1 MRLRRLPFILVAVLP
16 PLTSAA
22 ATLDVLVKDA
32 TGAVVRGAHVA
43 LLDGQRGT
51 VAAGRSG
58 NDGHARL
65 EARPGAY
72 LLKVESAG
80 FEAGAQAV
88 RLAEAEGAAVVTLAP
103 KGVVEEVTIT
113 ASPGLVQGV
122 DATPQQVNVIGEGEL
137 RLRASTVLAQVA
149 DGEAGLHWQRTSPTL
164 SGIFVRGLT
173 GNKVSV
179 FVDGVRFSTSAMR
192 GGINTFF
199 NLNDAETMSGV
210 EVLRGPSSAQYGSDA
225 LGGSVQLLSRTPS
238 LTASGQDFSGFF
250 SLSGGSADMSAG
262 SSLGGTWSGTRAA
275 LQATLS
281 GRRASRLRPG
291 GGTDSHNAVTRFFD
305 QPSSIA
311 IGERLPDTA
320 FTQYGGNL
328 KGTWAPSADFQL
340 IGSYT
345 RSQQDGGKRYDQ
357 LLGGDGN
364 LVAEL
369 SNLKLDFGYLKL
381 DKRDLGPFDQA
392 TLTYSFNVQREER
405 INQGGNGNPKASIN
419 HEPERM
425 RAHGLQAAL
434 IKRAGRHTL
443 SLGGDA
449 TFEKIQAP
457 SFSENAT
464 TGATTLRRGR
474 VPDGASYD
482 QGGVYVQD
490 VFQASPRLSLVGNL
504 RFGGA
509 SYESRAAHSPL
520 VNGQPLW
527 PDDALDASA
536 WTFRLGGVFELGD
549 GLSLAGTVGRGFRA
563 PHITD
568 LGTLGLTGAGFEAS
582 YADVAGLNPRVGST
596 ADARAVD
603 IGRAAA
609 ALEPETSLTYE
620 GSLRWRRPRFD
631 TDLTVYVN
639 DISGNIAYQS
649 LLLPQG
655 AVGTPI
661 GDQTITQQLPNGVVF
676 VPASSNPVLIR
687 ANFDDARLWGVEY
700 TFNARL
706 GGDWSTGVVAT
717 YQHAQ
722 DQRTGLP
729 PNIEGGTPNPE
740 GWLRLRWA
748 PAGKSFWVEPYLR
761 LALDQD
767 RLSSLDLSD
776 RRTGASRSRSSI
788 ASFFNN
794 GARARGLIG
803 NGPDGRSGTADDVL
817 LATGETLAQ
826 IQARVLG
833 TASSSSLY
841 TRVDGFTV
849 VGVRGGLRFGQ
860 KHELLVDV
868 GNIGDVNY
876 RGISWGMDAP
886 GFGVYLRYTAR
897 F

>member
-1 MRLRRLPFILVAVLP
+1 MRLVRLSALVFISLGC
-16 PLTSAA
+16 PLWA
-22 ATLDVLVKDA
+22 ATLDVTVKDA
-32 TGAVVRGAHVA
+32 TGAVVNGARVV

-51 VAAGRSG
+51 VASGRS
-58 NDGHARL
+58 DGEGRARL

-72 LLKVESAG
+72 LLQVESAG
-80 FEAGAQAV
+80 FEAGAEAV
-88 RLAEAEGAAVVTLAP
+88 RLGDEAATATVTLAP
-103 KGVVEEVTIT
+103 RGVHEEVTIT
-113 ASPGLVQGV
+113 ATPGLVQGV
-122 DATPQQVNVIGEGEL
+122 DATPQQVNVIGVDEL
-137 RLRASTVLAQVA
+137 QLRSKTVLAQVA
-149 DGEAGLHWQRTSPTL
+149 EGEVGLHWQRTSPTI

-179 FVDGVRFSTSAMR
+179 FVDGVRFSTAAMR

-199 NLNDAETMSGV
+199 NLNDADTLSGV

-225 LGGSVQLLSRTPS
+225 LGGSVQLLSRTPA
-238 LTASGQDFSGFF
+238 LTASGREVSGFF

-262 SSLGGTWSGTRAA
+262 STVGGTWSGPHAA
-275 LQATLS
+275 VQATLS
-281 GRRASRLRPG
+281 GLRASTLRPG
-291 GGTDSHNAVTRFFD
+291 EGVDSHNAVTRFFG

-340 IGSYT
+340 IASYT
-345 RSQQDGGKRYDQ
+345 RSQQDHGKRYDQ

-381 DKRDLGPFDQA
+381 DKRNLGPFDQA
-392 TLTYSFNVQREER
+392 TLTYSINVQREER
-405 INQGGNGNPKASIN
+405 VNQGGNGNPLAAIN
-419 HEPERM
+419 HEPERLT
-425 RAHGLQAAL
+425 AHGLQAAL

-449 TFEKIQAP
+449 TFESIWAP
-457 SFSENAT
+457 SFSENAV
-464 TGATTLRRGR
+464 TGATTVRRGR

-482 QGGVYVQD
+482 QGGVYLQD
-490 VFQASPRLSLVGNL
+490 VFQASSRLSLVGNL

-509 SYESRAAHSPL
+509 SYESQAANSPL
-520 VNGQPLW
+520 VNGKTLW
-527 PDDALDASA
+527 PDDSLDASS
-536 WTFRLGGVFELGD
+536 WTFRLGGVFELTEGF
-549 GLSLAGTVGRGFRA
+549 SLAATVGRGFRA

-568 LGTLGLTGAGFEAS
+568 LGTLGLTGTGFEAA
-582 YADVAGLNPRVGST
+582 YADVKELGPRVGST
-596 ADARAVD
+596 ADAKAVD
-603 IGRAAA
+603 IGMAAA
-609 ALEPETSLTYE
+609 PLEPETSLTYE
-620 GSLRWRRPRFD
+620 GSLRWRGSRFD

-655 AVGTPI
+655 AVGTPL
-661 GDQTITQQLPNGVVF
+661 GDQVITRQDPSGVVY

-700 TFNARL
+700 TANARL
-706 GGDWSTGVVAT
+706 GSDWSAGLVAT
-717 YQHAQ
+717 YQHAE

-740 GWLRLRWA
+740 GWLRVRWS
-748 PAGKSFWVEPYLR
+748 PAGKSYWVEPYLR
-761 LALDQD
+761 VALDQD

-788 ASFFNN
+788 ASFFTN

-803 NGPDGRSGTADDVL
+803 SGPDGRPGTSDDVL

-826 IQARVLG
+826 IQSRVLG

-841 TRVDGFTV
+841 TQVDGFTV
-849 VGVRGGLRFGQ
+849 VGLRGGWRFGQ
-860 KHELLVDV
+860 RHEVLVDV

-886 GFGVYLRYTAR
+886 GFGVYVRYTAR